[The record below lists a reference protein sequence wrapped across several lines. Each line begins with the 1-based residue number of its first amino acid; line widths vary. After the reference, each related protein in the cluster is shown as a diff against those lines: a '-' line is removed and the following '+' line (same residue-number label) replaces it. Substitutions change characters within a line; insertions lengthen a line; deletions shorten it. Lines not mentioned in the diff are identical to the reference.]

1 MTEVSVI
8 IPTYNRRLVIGR
20 AIKSVLNQTYNDYEL
35 IIVDDGSS
43 DGTRELIQEYA
54 EKDKRIKYVYQE
66 NRGASSARNFGIK
79 QSLGEYLAFL
89 DSDNEWLSDFLETMV
104 SVFKNRKSLLM
115 AYCSEN
121 LFLTSED
128 RDINGK
134 IIARRVRA
142 EEYNP
147 AKLLKTNYID
157 INCVILKRELYDNLG
172 GFDENLTSLED
183 WDYFARVAIAYP
195 FSIRH
200 VDTVLV
206 NYYYSEGFDTITNK
220 MMPKR
225 AIRSYMGLAEP
236 DELTRIVLS
245 NIDKYLKDR

>member
-20 AIKSVLNQTYNDYEL
+20 AIKSVLNQTYSDYEL

-54 EKDKRIKYVYQE
+54 EKDKRIKYIYQE
-66 NRGASSARNFGIK
+66 NGGASSARNFGIK

-104 SVFKNRKSLLM
+104 SVLKNRKSLLM

-195 FSIRH
+195 FSIR
-200 VDTVLV
+200 
-206 NYYYSEGFDTITNK
+206 
-220 MMPKR
+220 
-225 AIRSYMGLAEP
+225 SYMGLAEP